1 MMEVKTAVDWEID
14 PHVEIETSS
23 EDGGDVVI
31 GILQQRWGGI
41 FLKQRNTIKWFFPG
55 KIRRQTLEDAIGDA
69 VPTIRVR
76 YLNLKPISQQLVI
89 TFVCVDRDAAERTR
103 ETLKSRWGGKFQL
116 VGNQLDWMKCIK
128 IRRATLE
135 SVLDMCFIER
145 IEYKD
150 RV

>member
-1 MMEVKTAVDWEID
+1 MDLKPDVDWEID

-23 EDGGDVVI
+23 EDEVDDVI

-41 FLKQRNTIKWFFPG
+41 FLKQRNTTKWFFPG
-55 KIRRQTLEDAIGDA
+55 KIRRRTLEDAIEDA
-69 VPTIRVR
+69 APTNRVR
-76 YLNLKPISQQLVI
+76 YLNLMPISQQLFI
-89 TFVCVDRDAAERTR
+89 TFICVDRAAAERTR
-103 ETLKSRWGGKFQL
+103 ETLKSRWGGNFQL
-116 VGNQLDWMKCIK
+116 VGNRLDWAKSFK

-135 SVLDMCFIER
+135 SMLDMRFIER